1 MTPPPPH
8 TQAWKS
14 HVTTPSPPPC
24 TGADKYSFSRDD
36 RHTCNIIGQLCL
48 CNARHYATCNKL
60 YILYTL
66 LWQKIS
72 FPTMLSHSVCML
84 HVYDHLILMLKPRYV
99 YNLLGINEKFILYF
113 MVDSIRKK
121 WINIH
126 LKMFI
131 LTVHFF
137 SLDYNLFIY

>member
-1 MTPPPPH
+1 
-8 TQAWKS
+8 
-14 HVTTPSPPPC
+14 
-24 TGADKYSFSRDD
+24 
-36 RHTCNIIGQLCL
+36 
-48 CNARHYATCNKL
+48 
-60 YILYTL
+60 
-66 LWQKIS
+66 
-72 FPTMLSHSVCML
+72 MLSHSVCML

-113 MVDSIRKK
+113 MVDSIVY
-121 WINIH
+121 